1 MQIWLSDLWG
11 ERRRQMNKGK
21 FAWTERKQMLEVRVY
36 GNASLVD
43 YIALLFWGLE
53 TAMFN
58 FCGV

>member
-1 MQIWLSDLWG
+1 
-11 ERRRQMNKGK
+11 MNKGK